1 MKEAQPVATPVAA
14 VSGGTAQSRSR
25 YWPVP
30 LLRAAVAAVATIVI
44 TFSQNHSAALGLTV
58 FGAFAVATA
67 LAILAGSRSLK
78 SDRVAQRTFVAQAL
92 LTLAAG
98 VAALGF
104 VATASLPAFFAI
116 VLMWALLTGALE
128 LYNGYRLRGR
138 SPLARD
144 WMTIGVVTV
153 LLAVAFLVVPQGL
166 DQQFTGPDGVERSLT
181 ASIVAVGVFGAYAA
195 IVAVL
200 LVIGGFS
207 LKWGTDSSG
216 RAAPETESH
225 S

>member
-1 MKEAQPVATPVAA
+1 VATPVTAA
-14 VSGGTAQSRSR
+14 SAGTVQTRSR

-30 LLRAAVAAVATIVI
+30 LLRAAVAAVAGIVI
-44 TFSQNHSAALGLTV
+44 TFSQDHSAGLGLTV
-58 FGAFAVATA
+58 FGAFAVLTA
-67 LAILAGSRSLK
+67 LAILAGSGPLK
-78 SDRVAQRTFVAQAL
+78 TDPVARHTFLAQAI

-98 VAALGF
+98 GVALAL
-104 VATASLPAFFAI
+104 AASASLPAFFAI
-116 VLMWALLTGALE
+116 VLIWALLTGALE
-128 LYNGYRLRGR
+128 LYSGFRLRGR

-144 WMTIGVVTV
+144 WMTIGLVTV
-153 LLAVAFLVVPQGL
+153 LLAIAFLVVPQGL

-216 RAAPETESH
+216 RTAPETESL